1 MSRLGAML
9 IDRATR
15 DPKGLRVV
23 PIRTRD
29 KQSAILS
36 SRMDHMFGSLSLMEE
51 LDLVER
57 GMNVRVNHFLFVS
70 FQLVITSYQGF
81 QNPETNLKLFRLQ
94 KSSALSMV
102 SNVKST

>member
-15 DPKGLRVV
+15 DSKGLRVV
-23 PIRTRD
+23 PIRTGG

-70 FQLVITSYQGF
+70 LGLVGDYIIS
-81 QNPETNLKLFRLQ
+81 RLP
-94 KSSALSMV
+94 KSG
-102 SNVKST
+102 N

>member
-15 DPKGLRVV
+15 DSKGLRVV
-23 PIRTRD
+23 PIRTGD

-57 GMNVRVNHFLFVS
+57 GMNVRVNDCL
-70 FQLVITSYQGF
+70 
-81 QNPETNLKLFRLQ
+81 
-94 KSSALSMV
+94 LSP
-102 SNVKST
+102 